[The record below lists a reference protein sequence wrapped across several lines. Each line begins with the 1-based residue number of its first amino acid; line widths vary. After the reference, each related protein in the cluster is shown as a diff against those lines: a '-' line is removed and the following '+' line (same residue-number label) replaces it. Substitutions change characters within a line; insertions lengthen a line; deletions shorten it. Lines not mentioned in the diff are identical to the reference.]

1 MFYNFVLRMSVYVCR
16 LSCSVCVSYGN
27 EMGWLAPSVPKS
39 TVSNDRVQIGKPF
52 LLEVSGYLSACC
64 GIPHILGY
72 INMDKMVLNELNS
85 FE

>member
-1 MFYNFVLRMSVYVCR
+1 MMFYNFVLRMSVYVCR
-16 LSCSVCVSYGN
+16 FSCSVCVSYGN

-64 GIPHILGY
+64 AARIFWDILTW
-72 INMDKMVLNELNS
+72 IKWC
-85 FE
+85 